1 MYKDF
6 ENDSKL
12 PIRTGFILS
21 DKYSDNIIE
30 FYNGHRDT
38 AWRYLLQHNL
48 IEEYKKSEI
57 SAEDDY
63 LVEHLGAMKLYHS
76 TFKEHKDLV
85 YVRRQSDPYINR
97 MIKLYE
103 EEGWKIVY
111 CNVINEELE
120 GDQKR
125 TEKIVDDYNL
135 TVIWINGKYMYNPK
149 RIGD

>member
-12 PIRTGFILS
+12 PIRTVFILS

-38 AWRYLLQHNL
+38 AWRYLLRHNL
-48 IEEYKKSEI
+48 IEEYRKSGI

-63 LVEHLGAMKLYHS
+63 LVERLGAMKLYHS
-76 TFKEHKDLV
+76 IFKGHKDLV
-85 YVRRQSDPYINR
+85 YVKRQSDPYIKR

-103 EEGWKIVY
+103 EEGWTIVY
-111 CNVINEELE
+111 CNVISEESE
-120 GDQKR
+120 GNQRKAG
-125 TEKIVDDYNL
+125 KIIDDYNQS
-135 TVIWINGKYMYNPK
+135 VIWINGNYMYNPK